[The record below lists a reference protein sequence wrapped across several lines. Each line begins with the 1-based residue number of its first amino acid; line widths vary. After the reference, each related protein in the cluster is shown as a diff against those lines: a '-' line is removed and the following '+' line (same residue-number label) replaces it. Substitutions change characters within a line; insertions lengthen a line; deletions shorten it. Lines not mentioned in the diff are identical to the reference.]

1 LVSRSRLHRPGQVP
15 ALNAFPDF
23 GLSVGVTGSD
33 LSARFA
39 DRMAL
44 HGFECMHVI
53 SQRDSHHWTLATL
66 TGTVLLRDK

>member
-1 LVSRSRLHRPGQVP
+1 MHFQTSGYLP
-15 ALNAFPDF
+15 ALRD
-23 GLSVGVTGSD
+23 LI